1 MIGDTEAIIIRVK
14 NQDGDT
20 LMLKLP
26 WDADMEGMA
35 DAFRTIA
42 YWLTFAPSTIDE
54 FVPDTT
60 REWAYVDESVDEPDE
75 HGPAGDD

>member
-1 MIGDTEAIIIRVK
+1 MIDVLNDLGNIVIRVK

-26 WDADMEGMA
+26 WDADMGGMA

-54 FVPDTT
+54 FVPDTS
-60 REWAYVDESVDEPDE
+60 REWAYMDEPDE
-75 HGPAGDD
+75 HGPEGDD